1 MTFATAEFLV
11 HAQLDRQTLDV
22 WIEEGWL
29 IPGGTEVE
37 QLFYEADLARAQL
50 IRDLIEDLGVNTE
63 GVGIVLNLVDQLHGL
78 RSALAQIVTTTPSNP
93 AT

>member
-1 MTFATAEFLV
+1 MIFATAEFLV

-29 IPGGTEVE
+29 IPGGTEV
-37 QLFYEADLARAQL
+37 QQVFYETDLARAQL

-78 RSALAQIVTTTPSNP
+78 RGALAQFVAPVADNSPT
-93 AT
+93 

>member
-29 IPGGTEVE
+29 IPGGSEVE
-37 QLFYEADLARAQL
+37 HVFYEADLARVQL
-50 IRDLIEDLGVNTE
+50 IRDLIEDLGVNAE

-78 RSALAQIVTTTPSNP
+78 RSALAQFVREEPP
-93 AT
+93 RG